1 MNNAWEKKKK
11 KIIADF
17 CLLNEELIIN
27 QHPGGCQDLA
37 IVFDGAVLSVLSY
50 IAAITVLSMLQK
62 IQKAPQLLFSYIP
75 VMDTHESGSRSS
87 PKTLEIIPQKAGVC

>member
-1 MNNAWEKKKK
+1 MRKKKK
-11 KIIADF
+11 KEKILADF

-37 IVFDGAVLSVLSY
+37 IAFDSAVLSVLSY

-62 IQKAPQLLFSYIP
+62 FKRLHNY
-75 VMDTHESGSRSS
+75 SS
-87 PKTLEIIPQKAGVC
+87 PTFQ